1 MPRLT
6 MHIMHRPR
14 ACGTR
19 SPRSVRG
26 DDGFSSLELV
36 IITPVVLA
44 MLLLVVGF
52 GRLTQGRQLVQD
64 AAAAGA
70 RAATLDSNPVRA
82 DADAR
87 QAAHDI
93 LAQGGISCQ
102 TFSTS
107 VNTDDFRP
115 GGQVS
120 VSTTCT
126 VGLSDLGLIGFPGS
140 KTMTASATSPL
151 DQFRQYGSG

>member
-1 MPRLT
+1 VPSLT
-6 MHIMHRPR
+6 ITALHRPR
-14 ACGTR
+14 PNGACA
-19 SPRSVRG
+19 PRPARN
-26 DDGFSSLELV
+26 DAGFSSLELV

-52 GRLTQGRQLVQD
+52 GRLTHGRQLVQE

-93 LAQGGISCQ
+93 LTPGGISCQ

-120 VSTTCT
+120 VAITCT
-126 VGLSDLGLIGFPGS
+126 VGLSDLGLAGFPGS